1 MKKTLRSLKLA
12 CLAAVSM
19 LVVSCGGSADYR
31 NFLPADS
38 FMTMS
43 VNPASLLQKSDA
55 GDIGQHPLFIR
66 LKAELDK
73 AEGITAEEKEY
84 LLALLKNPCESGV
97 DLKKDL
103 FFFMSMDGAMQSP
116 NVRGGMLLPV
126 GDKAKLD
133 ALLARIGEK
142 SGIAPRHE
150 GGVSVIALGEDSSVS
165 GLCAYNDVAVMLYF
179 AQGSPESAI
188 DAVKKLFAQK
198 CGEMPMMDALK
209 GATLASS
216 VNFEKG
222 RIVCDAAMSYKDK
235 ESEQK
240 MMDFYAYVKP
250 QTGALL
256 RYVPRNTIGAMAY
269 GLNGEKMYSV
279 FSAMPGYGMLMA
291 NPMVKQV
298 MDAFSGDCVI
308 SFSGMTA
315 DGQYPVASLLA
326 QVKDPAVLQTI
337 VSNLSGMPIQKAGE
351 GEYTI
356 SMGGV
361 TVLFGVK
368 GDVLYCTTDAVVKS
382 ALDGA
387 DIESLASMS
396 KIFKGQSGSFYVD
409 FEGVTALTAQLVG
422 GNVDPQVEAALSVL
436 AMFEDLEAYGT
447 MKGGTAV
454 VNMTDKEQNSFKT
467 VCDKIGELIRRYV
480 PEVNL

>member
-198 CGEMPMMDALK
+198 CGVMTHDPFLNHHFHLEPVDRGFLTDEEIQRIMQKDFEIPRLEMVRDVFIFSCFCGLAYIDVAHLTQENIITLDNRPWIIINRQKTNVQSNIPLLEIPQMILDKYKGKTKDNRLLPVLSNQKINAYLK
-209 GATLASS
+209 EIADLCGIKKRLSYHLARHTFATMLLS
-216 VNFEKG
+216 KG
-222 RIVCDAAMSYKDK
+222 
-235 ESEQK
+235 
-240 MMDFYAYVKP
+240 
-250 QTGALL
+250 
-256 RYVPRNTIGAMAY
+256 VP
-269 GLNGEKMYSV
+269 
-279 FSAMPGYGMLMA
+279 
-291 NPMVKQV
+291 
-298 MDAFSGDCVI
+298 
-308 SFSGMTA
+308 
-315 DGQYPVASLLA
+315 
-326 QVKDPAVLQTI
+326 
-337 VSNLSGMPIQKAGE
+337 
-351 GEYTI
+351 
-356 SMGGV
+356 
-361 TVLFGVK
+361 
-368 GDVLYCTTDAVVKS
+368 
-382 ALDGA
+382 
-387 DIESLASMS
+387 IESVS
-396 KIFKGQSGSFYVD
+396 KMLGHTNIKTTQIYARITNKKIEQDMMQVADKFDGFKNCFI
-409 FEGVTALTAQLVG
+409 
-422 GNVDPQVEAALSVL
+422 N
-436 AMFEDLEAYGT
+436 
-447 MKGGTAV
+447 
-454 VNMTDKEQNSFKT
+454 
-467 VCDKIGELIRRYV
+467 
-480 PEVNL
+480 